1 VIGIGEIAVVANG
14 ETAEFEI
21 GEQRLHVAHR
31 HLAGGGIAHM
41 ADGGMAL
48 ELADHVLR
56 AEILADM
63 AHAAMGVK
71 LLAVVD
77 DDARR
82 LLAAMLEGVQSKRR
96 QGARFGVAINAEDA
110 AFLAEMVV
118 VEGMSG

>member
-1 VIGIGEIAVVANG
+1 
-14 ETAEFEI
+14 
-21 GEQRLHVAHR
+21 
-31 HLAGGGIAHM
+31 
-41 ADGGMAL
+41 
-48 ELADHVLR
+48 
-56 AEILADM
+56 
-63 AHAAMGVK
+63 MGVK